1 MSKAFPGARIAAV
14 ALTAAALVAGCSST
28 TSGSG
33 TSGGGPAAGG
43 SAPTV
48 GSVGGSVG
56 GSTGGSGNFCKDWN
70 SIDSDLTNIT
80 SGDVRAKLV
89 GKFDTLAAEAPAA
102 VKADVDMID
111 QYVQSLVSGNPDPGK
126 AQQFGQAFA
135 HVGVWI
141 AQNC

>member
-1 MSKAFPGARIAAV
+1 MSKAFPGVRTAAV
-14 ALTAAALVAGCSST
+14 ALMTAVLVAGCSST

-33 TSGGGPAAGG
+33 TAGGAPGAGG
-43 SAPTV
+43 SAPT
-48 GSVGGSVG
+48 GAS
-56 GSTGGSGNFCKDWN
+56 GGSGNFCKDWN

-80 SGDVRAKLV
+80 AGDVRAKLV
-89 GKFDTLAAEAPAA
+89 GRFDTLAAEAPAA
-102 VKADVDMID
+102 VKADVEMID
-111 QYVQSLVSGNPDPGK
+111 QYIHSLVSGTPDPGK